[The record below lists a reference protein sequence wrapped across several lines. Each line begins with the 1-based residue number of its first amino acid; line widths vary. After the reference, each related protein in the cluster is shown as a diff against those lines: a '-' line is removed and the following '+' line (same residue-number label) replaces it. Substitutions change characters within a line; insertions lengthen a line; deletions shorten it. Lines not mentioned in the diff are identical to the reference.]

1 MTEKSQQLSPKV
13 PDLGIWKTVGPFVQY
28 RLWQAHSAFAE
39 AIMHLEVQDG
49 KYVEQIERLR
59 KLRNETKEIIEAV
72 GTFEET

>member
-1 MTEKSQQLSPKV
+1 
-13 PDLGIWKTVGPFVQY
+13 
-28 RLWQAHSAFAE
+28 
-39 AIMHLEVQDG
+39 MHLEVQDG